1 MNTSDLIDS
10 VAGITGSTKAEAKKN
25 VDAVVSALTT
35 SLAAGNEVSLAGF
48 GKLTVKSREAR
59 QGRNPATGETITIAA
74 SKSVAFKPAKALKD
88 TL

>member
-25 VDAVVSALTT
+25 VEAVLSALTT
-35 SLAAGNEVSLAGF
+35 SLAAGNEVNLSGF
-48 GKLTVKSREAR
+48 GKFTVKDRAARE
-59 QGRNPATGETITIAA
+59 GRNPATGESITIAA
-74 SKSVAFKPAKALKD
+74 SKSVGFKPAKALKD

>member
-25 VDAVVSALTT
+25 VEAVVSALTT
-35 SLAAGNEVSLAGF
+35 SLAAGNEVNLSGF
-48 GKLTVKSREAR
+48 GKFTVKDRAARE
-59 QGRNPATGETITIAA
+59 GRNPATGESITIAA
-74 SKSVAFKPAKALKD
+74 SKSVGFKPAKALKD

>member
-25 VDAVVSALTT
+25 VEAVVSALTT
-35 SLAAGNEVSLAGF
+35 SLAAGNEVNLNGF
-48 GKLTVKSREAR
+48 GKFTVKDRAARE
-59 QGRNPATGETITIAA
+59 GRNPATGESITIAA
-74 SKSVAFKPAKALKD
+74 SKSVGFKPAKALKD